1 MATVAVPRAE
11 SVRGIRRPS
20 TATVVSTVLLAAIGF
35 LVLYPI
41 VRVVLQ
47 SFEVST
53 PGEAARFGMDGWATL
68 FQEQGLRTAAW
79 NTVSLSVWRE
89 AIALPAAISLA
100 WLLARTNL
108 PGRNWFE
115 FAFWLSFFMPTLTV
129 VLSWILLLDPEYGL
143 INQGLIRLGIPA
155 FSIYSFWGII

>member
-11 SVRGIRRPS
+11 SARVRRRLSP
-20 TATVVSTVLLAAIGF
+20 ATVLSVILLATVAF

-41 VRVVLQ
+41 YRVVLQ
-47 SFEVST
+47 SFEVSV
-53 PGEAARFGMDGWATL
+53 PGEAVRFGLDGWTTL
-68 FQEQGLRTAAW
+68 FQEQGLRTAVW
-79 NTVSLSVWRE
+79 NTVSLSAWRE
-89 AIALPAAISLA
+89 LIALPGAIFLA

-108 PGRNWFE
+108 PGRHLFE

-143 INQGLIRLGIPA
+143 INQAITRFGLPA
-155 FSIYSFWGII
+155 FSIYS